1 MRNTKSPTITLRS
14 RQTLRMPPRAETIA
28 RMPDTAAKLRSMQA
42 HVVIVQDASLKAR
55 VVELEAA
62 LTAATDAAKERAHRN
77 ERVKAVTIRVVDR
90 RAAWESKM
98 GLRQQQPL
106 VCLTSQ
112 RIITADVWTQPQGD
126 E

>member
-14 RQTLRMPPRAETIA
+14 RQTFRMPPRAETIA

-42 HVVIVQDASLKAR
+42 PAVIVQDASLKAR

-90 RAAWESKM
+90 RAAWEAKM

-112 RIITADVWTQPQGD
+112 RIITADIWTQPQGD

>member
-1 MRNTKSPTITLRS
+1 
-14 RQTLRMPPRAETIA
+14 MPPRAETIA

-42 HVVIVQDASLKAR
+42 PVVIVQDASLKAR

-62 LTAATDAAKERAHRN
+62 LTTATDAAKERAHRN
-77 ERVKAVTIRVVDR
+77 ERIKAVTIRVVDR
-90 RAAWESKM
+90 RAAWEAKM
-98 GLRQQQPL
+98 GLRQCQPL

-112 RIITADVWTQPQGD
+112 RIITADVWTQTQGD